1 MSVFLILKN
10 VVKKFYVFLAFVVI
24 STTSNAQTNLIPNN
38 SFETWTAGVAD
49 SWQTT
54 ATHFS
59 KNLDFCVGF
68 FLFQTINKIVI
79 V

>member
-59 KNLDFCVGF
+59 KNFDFCVGF